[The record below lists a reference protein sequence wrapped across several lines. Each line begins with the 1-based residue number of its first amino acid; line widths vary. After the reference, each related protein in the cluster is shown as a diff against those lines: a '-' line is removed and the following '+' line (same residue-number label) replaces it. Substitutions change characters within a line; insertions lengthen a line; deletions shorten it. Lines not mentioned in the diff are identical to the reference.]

1 MFGHRIPGRM
11 IRGRRSGV
19 ISASVALAMLALAG
33 PVAAATPT
41 IEFFHH
47 PASFQVAD
55 CGSFQIVGSWIFDV
69 RIATY
74 FDTAGSPV
82 RQELNIR
89 RAGTIENSVTGKSL
103 NDSGTFMFEV
113 DLATGTI
120 TSPGVGAHDTAPHV
134 GIVWHAA
141 GLIRIDADG
150 NVTWSTPFGNTDSAA
165 ACAYFAS

>member
-1 MFGHRIPGRM
+1 MFGHRILGRM
-11 IRGRRSGV
+11 IRARRSGV

-47 PASFQVAD
+47 PASFEVAD

-74 FDTAGSPV
+74 FDTSGSPV

-89 RAGTIENSVTGKSL
+89 RAGTIDNSVTGKSL

-120 TSPGVGAHDTAPHV
+120 TSPGVAAHDTAPHV
-134 GIVWHAA
+134 GIVWLGA
-141 GLIRIDADG
+141 GLVRVDSGG
-150 NVTWSTPFGNTDSAA
+150 NVTFSTPSNTDSAA